1 MNYKNWNK
9 ETYKNFIKYLFEL
22 KDEKY
27 KEMQKRIIKNE
38 RIKII
43 GIRVPILKK
52 IAKEISKHNYIDFIR
67 YNTHTYLEENLLHGL
82 ILGYIK
88 VDEEKLLKHID
99 NFIPYIDN
107 WETCDTVCA
116 NLKQFKK
123 IDINIINNYLNNN
136 PWSQRFGLV
145 LLLDHY
151 IKEENLDFIYNK
163 CINIKTD
170 EYYVKIAIS
179 WLLSICYI
187 KHPKETLSFLKK
199 TNLDKFTYN
208 KTLQKMCESY
218 RISKEQKEE
227 LRKMKK

>member
-1 MNYKNWNK
+1 MEYKKWNKKNYK
-9 ETYKNFIKYLFEL
+9 EFIEYLFEI

-27 KEMQKRIIKNE
+27 KKLQEKIIKNDK
-38 RIKII
+38 IKII

-52 IAKEISKHNYIDFIR
+52 IAKEISKENYIDFIK
-67 YNTHTYLEENLLHGL
+67 YNTHTYLEENLLHGF

-88 VDEEKLLKHID
+88 EEEKLLNHIND
-99 NFIPYIDN
+99 FMPYIDN

-123 IDINIINNYLNNN
+123 IDINITNRYINNN

-151 IKEENLDFIYNK
+151 IKKDNLQFIYNK
-163 CINIKTD
+163 CISIKTN
-170 EYYVKIAIS
+170 EYYVKMAIS

-187 KHPKETLSFLKK
+187 KYPKETLSFLKK
-199 TNLDKFTYN
+199 ANLDKFTHN
-208 KTLQKMCESY
+208 KT
-218 RISKEQKEE
+218 ISKICDSKRIEKEE
-227 LRKMKK
+227 KEKLKLMRK

>member
-1 MNYKNWNK
+1 MNYNNWNK
-9 ETYKNFIKYLFEL
+9 KTYRQFIKYLNTL

-27 KEMQKRIIKNE
+27 KKLQDKLIKNE
-38 RIKII
+38 NIKIN
-43 GIRVPILKK
+43 GIRIPILKK
-52 IAKEISKHNYIDFIR
+52 IAKEISKNNYIDFIK
-67 YNTHTYLEENLLHGL
+67 YNTHAFLEENILHGL

-88 VDEEKLLKHID
+88 EEKELLKYIN

-123 IDINIINNYLNNN
+123 MDINIINKYINNN

-151 IKEENLDFIYNK
+151 IKEENLYFIYNICK
-163 CINIKTD
+163 KIKTD
-170 EYYVKIAIS
+170 EYYVKMAIS

-187 KHPKETLSFLKK
+187 KYPKETLNFLREA
-199 TNLDKFTYN
+199 NLDKFTQN
-208 KTLQKMCESY
+208 KT
-218 RISKEQKEE
+218 ISKICDSKRIEKETKE
-227 LRKMKK
+227 KLKLMRK